1 MKIHISLFVYMCAYM
16 CASVSV
22 HTFMCVCTP

>member
-1 MKIHISLFVYMCAYM
+1 M

-22 HTFMCVCTP
+22 HYPLTK